1 MFTLVGLF
9 FLLVRMYGLLNLFVL
24 MKLCCDGDSDWNQ
37 FSIVD
42 LATAS
47 SCVLWTE
54 EDVRIVCNNSQHW
67 KDEFNLIQW
76 TDACL
81 LQLFLIHHSVQKLNT
96 VWIVILHTLKC
107 TLYLVLSVNV
117 ATTLCIIFYWK
128 PLWNGNRIVMSFVYF
143 KNFALLFFAEWEI
156 YMTLPKKTQK
166 KTFNCLIVFC
176 LGSFEIIWDVA
187 IWLNYFGFAV
197 RMT

>member
-54 EDVRIVCNNSQHW
+54 EDVRIVCNYSQHW
-67 KDEFNLIQW
+67 KDEFNLILNW
-76 TDACL
+76 CL
-81 LQLFLIHHSVQKLNT
+81 L
-96 VWIVILHTLKC
+96 
-107 TLYLVLSVNV
+107 V
-117 ATTLCIIFYWK
+117 ATFFNT
-128 PLWNGNRIVMSFVYF
+128 PLRSKTEYSLNS
-143 KNFALLFFAEWEI
+143 NFAHIEMYFVSSIICQCCDYIVYYILLKASMKWEQDCNVICLFQEFCTSFFCGMRDI
-156 YMTLPKKTQK
+156 YDIAKKNAK
-166 KTFNCLIVFC
+166 KNI
-176 LGSFEIIWDVA
+176 
-187 IWLNYFGFAV
+187 
-197 RMT
+197 